1 MRLDLMALRSSKSGY
16 AGTSIRWFVSTASS
30 YKGSFTRDRRIDE
43 DQSSTQ
49 AHGIFYFFKADAWDN
64 DIVSTE
70 QYNEDKRHACVDY
83 GRIHRPHDFIHRLLP
98 ATFEGT
104 LRVKERYLRAAG
116 LQQFARRVQGL
127 IEAVDFDKLTS
138 DLDEYA
144 SLIDAWRISATACF
158 YCPTQ
163 VCLHT
168 GSTRTRIHRSKASRP
183 SIGL

>member
-16 AGTSIRWFVSTASS
+16 GGTSIRWFVSTASS

-49 AHGIFYFFKADAWDN
+49 AHDIFYFFKADAWD
-64 DIVSTE
+64 DDTVSTE

-127 IEAVDFDKLTS
+127 IEAVDLRS
-138 DLDEYA
+138 CRVCDEPRA
-144 SLIDAWRISATACF
+144 NL
-158 YCPTQ
+158 
-163 VCLHT
+163 
-168 GSTRTRIHRSKASRP
+168 RTRVDAPLRARRLRRRCVRSRHFFCAARTRH
-183 SIGL
+183 L